1 MMSGR
6 AVGESEQG
14 DLGEINRQAFFG
26 PEPTPT
32 RNFGAGDLSDCQPS
46 RLARQVISLAFLAY
60 DRASRSLSECLAQ
73 SLCSETSSSVILVR
87 FTSPHQQNPRDYL
100 NGEFHLPA
108 VLDRTEAGF
117 HLIGIGVRPD
127 DPPSPAG
134 IMSLMETLS
143 RHFRHVLIEA
153 PAGPDAPP
161 WVSELLRRSDAGYV
175 FFDGKSGNEL
185 RSAVRLV
192 QGFQPRRHLKLIP
205 CFGEGQSVNELES
218 EARLLNSPVHFFIR
232 GCTPDGLEPVQAAK
246 SNWFRAD
253 VRRLAREIG
262 GRLVGIALSSGAA
275 KGFAH
280 IGVIQVLEENGI
292 EVDVVAGSSMGAYV
306 GSLWAQGNHGPELER
321 LARELEGRWPVW
333 SLIDPVFPPR
343 QGFVR
348 GYAIKRRLMR
358 TLGEARFGDLPMP
371 LRVVATNLET
381 LERIVF
387 SGGEVAAAVHASI
400 AVPGICVPITIDGE
414 TYIDGGI
421 VDPLPVGVLREMGVT
436 RTIAVDVIPTP
447 ERIREALM
455 AEQEVARRGRRRGIF
470 RRKNPINQQFNYF
483 AKGNLFEILMRSIQG
498 AQIRV
503 AQASGLLAD
512 VLLQPEIRDDKWLDY
527 RNPGKFIQLGREA
540 AQKNLEEI
548 KALVSR
554 AEAPPPGIPIPI
566 HEARQTSASVP
577 EPACTTHELEKG
589 AGI

>member
-1 MMSGR
+1 M
-6 AVGESEQG
+6 
-14 DLGEINRQAFFG
+14 NRQEFFG

-32 RNFGAGDLSDCQPS
+32 QHFGAGDLSACQPS

-60 DRASRSLSECLAQ
+60 DRASRTLSECLAQ

-100 NGEFHLPA
+100 NGEFHLPS

-117 HLIGIGVRPD
+117 HLITVGVRPD
-127 DPPSPAG
+127 DPPSPVG
-134 IMSLMETLS
+134 LMSLMETLS

-153 PAGPDAPP
+153 PTGPESPA
-161 WVSELLRRSDAGYV
+161 WISELLLRSDVSYL
-175 FFDGKSGNEL
+175 FFDGKDTSGL
-185 RSAVRLV
+185 RSAARLV
-192 QGFQPRRHLKLIP
+192 QAVRSQQPRRSSHLKLIA
-205 CFGEGQSVNELES
+205 CVGAGETVNELES
-218 EARLLNSPVHFFIR
+218 EARLLNSPIHFFIR
-232 GCTPDGLEPVQAAK
+232 GGSPDGLDSVLSAPQTK

-262 GRLVGIALSSGAA
+262 GRLVGMALSSGAA

-306 GSLWAQGNHGPELER
+306 GSLWAQGNPGPELER
-321 LARELEGRWPVW
+321 LSRELEGRWPVW

-381 LERIVF
+381 LERVVF

-436 RTIAVDVIPTP
+436 RTIAVDVIPSP

-455 AEQEVARRGRRRGIF
+455 TEEEVARRGRRRGIF

-483 AKGNLFEILMRSIQG
+483 ARGNLFEILMRSIQG

-540 AQKNLEEI
+540 AEKKLEEI
-548 KALVSR
+548 KALVNR
-554 AEAPPPGIPIPI
+554 AEAPPPGIPVPI
-566 HEARQTSASVP
+566 HEARQTSNPSAVSGS
-577 EPACTTHELEKG
+577 EPAFIANELEKG